1 LFAGK
6 LRSTADF
13 NPGELKDHGYE
24 EDVKSGSESQKN
36 FSFKLARWV
45 LTFNQ
50 RTRPSSGSS
59 T

>member
-6 LRSTADF
+6 LRSTADP

-36 FSFKLARWV
+36 FSFKLARRV
-45 LTFNQ
+45 LTFNE
-50 RTRPSSGSS
+50 RIRPSGGSS